1 MRDLLK
7 NIWRIIEMS
16 EKNNEFEEN
25 ISASDEEIK
34 DNTHDDLLSEITAQ
48 NQQITQSDNAEEFE
62 EPKKEPKK
70 ISLGAFAVSC
80 IALVLAAV
88 MITFT
93 CCSGFYRKKL
103 AQIQLQNTINGVATN
118 PSEFIEKLQSLAE
131 KFDQFSITDY
141 DSEVMM
147 NEALKAYVRSSGD
160 KYAEYYTP
168 EEYLELMKSNTGA
181 SQGIGISIVRT
192 STVVDG
198 VEKEAIKII
207 NVTRN
212 SPAEKFGLKIND
224 LIIYVGI
231 GENKKAIEELGGY
244 ALAVAAMQGEAG
256 TNAEFIVR
264 RFNGNGGYEDIDCS
278 ILREQFTADAVFH
291 RVCSFDSSVGIV
303 KIDSFDLTTPTA
315 LKTSMAALKQ
325 SGCSKF
331 VFDVRFNPGGD
342 LKSIEAVLSYFLNEG
357 DTIIK
362 TVDKQGIEEISV
374 VKAIEY
380 DGDYASCSIKK
391 EEIGM
396 YRDLD
401 FVVLTNGNT
410 ASAAE
415 LFTAA
420 LRDYDLCEIV
430 GTTTYGKGSVQSI
443 FPLKYGMD
451 GAVKLTT
458 RMYYPPCNISYDG
471 IGIVPDVLVELNDGV
486 NIYDT
491 DNSKDNQL
499 VEAIK
504 HIK

>member
-1 MRDLLK
+1 
-7 NIWRIIEMS
+7 MS
-16 EKNNEFEEN
+16 EKNNEQEFEKNSSVSNEAN
-25 ISASDEEIK
+25 E
-34 DNTHDDLLSEITAQ
+34 LLFETL
-48 NQQITQSDNAEEFE
+48 E
-62 EPKKEPKK
+62 EPKKKEKK
-70 ISLGAFAVSC
+70 ISVGAFALTC

-88 MITFT
+88 MITYT
-93 CCSGFYRKKL
+93 CCSGFYRKKI
-103 AQIQLQNTINGVATN
+103 AEIQVQNAITGISGDST
-118 PSEFIEKLQSLAE
+118 ELLDRLTSLCAIFE
-131 KFDQFSITDY
+131 GLSITDY
-141 DSEVMM
+141 DAGKMM
-147 NEALKAYVRSSGD
+147 NEVLKAYVSASGD
-160 KYAEYYTP
+160 RYAEYYTAD
-168 EEYLELMKSNTGA
+168 EYIELTRANTGA
-181 SQGIGISIVRT
+181 SQGIGISIVQT
-192 STVVDG
+192 STVIDG
-198 VEKEAIKII
+198 VERVAIKII
-207 NVTRN
+207 NVTKN
-212 SPAEKFGLKIND
+212 SPAEKAGLKIND

-231 GENKKAIEELGGY
+231 GENKKSIEDIGGY
-244 ALAVAAMQGEAG
+244 TLAVSAMQGEAG
-256 TNAEFIVR
+256 TNAEFAVR
-264 RFNGNGGYEDIDCS
+264 RFTENGGHEDVEYS
-278 ILREQFTADAVFH
+278 ILREEFVADAVFH

-315 LKTSMAALKQ
+315 LKASMASLKKA
-325 SGCSKF
+325 GCTKF

-362 TVDKQGIEEISV
+362 TVDKQGVEEISV
-374 VKAIEY
+374 VKAVEY
-380 DGDYASCSIKK
+380 TDDYASCGVKK

-401 FVVLTNGNT
+401 FVVLTNGST

-420 LRDYDLCEIV
+420 LRDYGLCDIV

-443 FPLKYGMD
+443 FPLKYGLQ

-458 RMYYPPCNISYDG
+458 RMYYPPCGISYEG
-471 IGIVPDVLVELNDGV
+471 IGIEPSENGFVELNDGV